1 MRAERRWHRR
11 PGRGAAW
18 LPGTLRRSASA
29 LRVVQVLL
37 SSIVFAAAA
46 VAAAAVAADA
56 APVIEIRQAQRSGP
70 GVAIGPVTLPDEI
83 EAEAADAVVRATY
96 RTEVDLG
103 PAPTRLALYASGV
116 IGSLRVTLNGAVLRD
131 EITEPLAPAPRGL
144 GRLRFVELPDALLQP
159 GRNRIELEL
168 AGRGGASLS
177 VLRAGDRDA
186 LVALRDR
193 KAVAMVIGPAIV
205 ATVVGC
211 LGASMLVL
219 FMRWRSERIYGYFGG
234 GALLWS
240 LHTFWTV
247 APQRVLPGVHLVV
260 WWTTLYV
267 ALVVLLV
274 LFCLHF
280 AQRARPRVEK
290 LLLAAIPATPP
301 LLYAAAS
308 LKLLGPA
315 TDAVRLA
322 LIVAVLLALGAVAHH
337 AWHRRRVDSA
347 LLVLAG
353 LAGAGFGL
361 RDWLV
366 FRSGADNLPVQWV
379 PYAGLP
385 FVALVSALLIERFVR
400 TTEKLE
406 RLNGELDR
414 QVARREAELAANYER
429 LARLEREQAAAEER
443 QRLQRELHDGLGA
456 KLVTALARVESAGL
470 DAEGL
475 ARELRACLADMRL
488 ASEAFAPE
496 ATDLGAVIGNFL
508 FRWESVL
515 RDAGVQ
521 PRWRVELPAQGLPVS
536 PYVALQLLRVMQEA
550 LSNALRHADARNV
563 TLALARDGAVL
574 ALVVEDD
581 GRGLPPSGPGP
592 GRGLAD
598 MRIRAGAIGA
608 QFALG
613 APPGGGTRVEL
624 RWPLPA

>member
-1 MRAERRWHRR
+1 MPAERR
-11 PGRGAAW
+11 
-18 LPGTLRRSASA
+18 A
-29 LRVVQVLL
+29 LRVQGASRGATRARRLGLPAWRLL
-37 SSIVFAAAA
+37 GGRLLAAVALAGAAAA
-46 VAAAAVAADA
+46 AAP
-56 APVIEIRQAQRSGP
+56 PVIEIREVERSGP
-70 GVAIGPVTLPDEI
+70 ASAAGPVSLPDQLD
-83 EAEAADAVVRATY
+83 AATPDTIVRATY
-96 RTEVDLG
+96 RREVDLG
-103 PAPTRLALYASGV
+103 PQPTRVALYASGV
-116 IGSLRVTLNGAVLRD
+116 IGSLRVALNGAVLRD
-131 EITEPLAPAPRGL
+131 EITEPLAPAPRSL

-177 VLRAGDRDA
+177 VLRLGDRDELA
-186 LVALRDR
+186 VLRDR
-193 KAVAMVIGPAIV
+193 KALAMVIGPAIV

-219 FMRWRSERIYGYFGG
+219 YLRRRSELIYGYFGG
-234 GALLWS
+234 GAVLWS

-247 APQRVLPGVHLVV
+247 APQRLLPGIHLVV
-260 WWTTLYV
+260 WWTTLYA

-274 LFCLHF
+274 LFCLHY

-290 LLLAAIPATPP
+290 ALLAVIPATPP
-301 LLYAAAS
+301 LLYAAAG
-308 LKLLGPA
+308 LNLLAPA
-315 TDAVRLA
+315 TDVLRLA
-322 LIVAVLLALGAVAHH
+322 LVVAVLVALGAVAHH

-361 RDWLV
+361 RDWLA
-366 FRSGADNLPVQWV
+366 FRSGADNLPVQLV

-385 FVALVSALLIERFVR
+385 FVVLVSALLIDRFVR

-406 RLNGELDR
+406 RLNRELDR
-414 QVARREAELAANYER
+414 QVAGREAELAANYER
-429 LARLEREQAAAEER
+429 LASLEREQAAAEER

-470 DAEGL
+470 DAEGV

-496 ATDLGAVIGNFL
+496 ATELGAVIGNFL
-508 FRWESVL
+508 FRWGSVL
-515 RDAGVQ
+515 REAGVQ
-521 PRWRVELPAQGLPVS
+521 PRWRVELPPQGLPVS

-550 LSNALRHADARNV
+550 LTNALRHADARSV
-563 TLALARDGAVL
+563 TLALVHDDRALSL
-574 ALVVEDD
+574 AVEDD
-581 GRGLPPSGPGP
+581 GRGLPPAGPGP

-598 MRIRAGAIGA
+598 MRGRASAIGA